1 MISWIRAQYDELT
14 PYGRFFY
21 GLGMVSLAVAAG
33 MTFKFGWSMSVLHA
47 FGLGV
52 LSIVAAFLP
61 ESAYRLSEDG
71 HKGLAVVVGLLA
83 IPLLGVE
90 YFSHCGYTVGQ
101 RVGNM
106 QETTVQNTKYEAAQ
120 DSLASD
126 KTNLEMWRKHLAE
139 LEAQAPWV
147 ATVKADAMRGEIE
160 VAQKAID
167 LEAKRGGCGTKCQ
180 GLMKAKSELE
190 NRIGQAEQAADLA
203 KKIEATQRIL
213 DSKTEVAAKTDFAV
227 SPVVNQTSFVAKMV
241 GWNLKP
247 DAGTQEASQ
256 IGISA
261 SLALANVLLTPL
273 CFLVAGRQRRRPDQ
287 IVHLPAVHARAEP
300 LKPVQ
305 APRTIVQREIIKSE
319 PKGRPVSLLE
329 AINGGMIAAH

>member
-1 MISWIRAQYDELT
+1 MISWLRAQYDELT

-101 RVGNM
+101 RVGNV
-106 QETTVQNTKYEAAQ
+106 QQTSVQNAKYDDAR
-120 DSLASD
+120 DSLKSD
-126 KTNLEMWRKHLAE
+126 RTNLEIWRKQLAD
-139 LEAQAPWV
+139 LQAQQPWV
-147 ATVKADAMRGEIE
+147 ASVKAEGLRAERE
-160 VAQKAID
+160 AQQKAVD
-167 LEAKRGGCGTKCQ
+167 LEAARKGCKAKCQ
-180 GLMKAKSELE
+180 AEMAKLAEIDK
-190 NRIGQAEQAADLA
+190 RISAAEQAADLT
-203 KKIEATQRIL
+203 KRIEATQRVI
-213 DSKTEVAAKTDFAV
+213 DSKTEVASKAEFES
-227 SPVVNQTSFVAKMV
+227 SPVVNQTAFVSKLV
-241 GWNLKP
+241 GWSLTP
-247 DAGTQEASQ
+247 TAGTQEASQ

-273 CFLVAGRQRRRPDQ
+273 CFLVAGRQRRRQDT
-287 IVHLPAVHARAEP
+287 IVNLPAVNARAEP
-300 LKPVQ
+300 VKPVQ
-305 APRTIVQREIIKSE
+305 SPRTIVQREFVRE
-319 PKGRPVSLLE
+319 PKGKPMSLLE